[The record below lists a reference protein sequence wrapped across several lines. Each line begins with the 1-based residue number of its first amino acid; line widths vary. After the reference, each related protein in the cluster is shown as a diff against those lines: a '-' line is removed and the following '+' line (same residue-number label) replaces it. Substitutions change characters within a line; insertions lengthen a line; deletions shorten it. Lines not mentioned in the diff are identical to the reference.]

1 MKKLKTKILL
11 GLVFLLLVIFLLSI
25 TGIISIYYLSQD
37 SKSILKDNYA
47 SVGYT
52 TEMLKSIKDIYI
64 NQITFY
70 ETKNRSENVLSNH
83 LNNIELSRTIFE
95 KNFELQKKNIT
106 EPNEDKIVA
115 KTEESYKQFLLLEH
129 ELNYSNDLSN
139 EELNKFK
146 SAYFGLESSIEE
158 IYKINMSAIYKKN
171 NIANN
176 TADKVSLYMAIAAVS
191 SILLT
196 VIFIFYFPSFITS
209 PLKILTEKIEE
220 ISNKKYDQRLEI
232 KSDDEFSSLAIA
244 FNKMA
249 MRLKEYEAQHF
260 DELLLEKR
268 KMETLLANLQ
278 DGTLLLDNDFSVLHA
293 NNKFCELTDLRLTE
307 LLGQKLSQIENKNE
321 IISEIIQID
330 LINHHSINTEK
341 LKPIKLIVKGQAEY
355 FQIIVLDVR
364 KESGSKIKYEPSG
377 YIILIRNITK
387 YQERDLA
394 KTNLIATISHELKT
408 PLSSINISTKLLEDD
423 RIGKLNPEQKE
434 LIESIKLQSNR
445 ILILVNEVLDFAQAN
460 TGQINL
466 SIKPCEVKEI
476 IELGTF
482 AVLMFINEK
491 EIDLDISI
499 PEKTPRVKCD
509 LEKTVW
515 VMVNL
520 LSNAVRYSSQRGKI
534 YIQVK
539 VSNHEVI
546 ISVKDEGPGISEEE
560 QKSIFDKYVK
570 SVSGKTKGTGLGLAI
585 AKEFVE
591 VQGGSINVESESG
604 KGSHFYFTLPTV

>member
-1 MKKLKTKILL
+1 
-11 GLVFLLLVIFLLSI
+11 
-25 TGIISIYYLSQD
+25 
-37 SKSILKDNYA
+37 
-47 SVGYT
+47 
-52 TEMLKSIKDIYI
+52 
-64 NQITFY
+64 
-70 ETKNRSENVLSNH
+70 
-83 LNNIELSRTIFE
+83 
-95 KNFELQKKNIT
+95 
-106 EPNEDKIVA
+106 
-115 KTEESYKQFLLLEH
+115 
-129 ELNYSNDLSN
+129 
-139 EELNKFK
+139 
-146 SAYFGLESSIEE
+146 
-158 IYKINMSAIYKKN
+158 
-171 NIANN
+171 
-176 TADKVSLYMAIAAVS
+176 
-191 SILLT
+191 
-196 VIFIFYFPSFITS
+196 
-209 PLKILTEKIEE
+209 
-220 ISNKKYDQRLEI
+220 
-232 KSDDEFSSLAIA
+232 
-244 FNKMA
+244 MA

-293 NNKFCELTDLRLTE
+293 NNKFCELTDLKLTE
-307 LLGQKLSQIENKNE
+307 LLGQKISKIENKNE

-423 RIGKLNPEQKE
+423 RIGKLNTEQKE
-434 LIESIKLQSNR
+434 LLGSIKLQSNR

-539 VSNHEVI
+539 VSNHEAI

>member
-1 MKKLKTKILL
+1 MKKLKTKIIL
-11 GLVFLLLVIFLLSI
+11 GLVFLLLVILLLSI
-25 TGIISIYYLSQD
+25 TGVASIYYLSQD

-70 ETKNRSENVLSNH
+70 ETKNKSESVLSNH
-83 LNNIELSRTIFE
+83 INNIELSRTIFE
-95 KNFELQKKNIT
+95 KNFELQNKNIT
-106 EPNEDKIVA
+106 EPNEDKIVS
-115 KTEESYKQFLLLEH
+115 KTEESYKHFILIED
-129 ELNYSNDLSN
+129 ELNYSIDLNN
-139 EELNKFK
+139 EVLGKFK
-146 SAYFGLESSIEE
+146 SEYFVLESSIEE

-171 NIANN
+171 NIADS
-176 TADKVSLYMAIAAVS
+176 TADKVSLYMSIAAVS

-196 VIFIFYFPSFITS
+196 VIFIFYFPSYITS
-209 PLKILTEKIEE
+209 PLKVLTEKIEE
-220 ISNKKYDQRLEI
+220 ISSKKYDQRLEI
-232 KSDDEFSSLAIA
+232 KSDDEFSSLASA

-293 NNKFCELTDLRLTE
+293 NNKFCELSELRLTE
-307 LLGQKLSQIENKNE
+307 LLGQKISELENRNE
-321 IISEIIQID
+321 IISEIININLSNINNID
-330 LINHHSINTEK
+330 IEK
-341 LKPIKLIVKGQAEY
+341 LKPIKLIVKGQVEY
-355 FQIIVLDVR
+355 FQILILDVR
-364 KESGSKIKYEPSG
+364 RESGTKIKYEPSG

-408 PLSSINISTKLLEDD
+408 PLSSINISTKLLDDD
-423 RIGKLNPEQKE
+423 RIGKLNSEQKE
-434 LIESIKLQSNR
+434 LLESIKMQSNR

-476 IELGTF
+476 IELGAF

-499 PEKTPRVKCD
+499 PENIPRVKCD
-509 LEKTVW
+509 IEKTVW
-515 VMVNL
+515 VIVNL
-520 LSNAVRYSSQRGKI
+520 LSNAIRYSYQKGKI

-539 VSNHEVI
+539 ANNNNVV
-546 ISVKDEGPGISEEE
+546 ISVKDEGPGISDEE
-560 QKSIFDKYVK
+560 QKKIFDKYVK
-570 SVSGKTKGTGLGLAI
+570 SISGKAKGTGLGLAI

-591 VQGGSINVESESG
+591 VQGGNINVESEPG
-604 KGSHFYFTLPTV
+604 KGSNFYFTLPTV